1 MKKLESSL
9 TNMMLVLGGIAIVA
23 SALLAWVN
31 VLTAEPVRQAEIAK
45 QEKAIKDVTPAFDNS
60 PVADRYE
67 VTTPA
72 GEVLACYPARKGG
85 ELQGIAVESYSE
97 KGFSGHI
104 SVMVGFTPDG
114 SIYNYSVLKQ
124 GETPGLGAK
133 MGTWFKTEK
142 NRQDIRGKNPASDN
156 MTVSK
161 DGGEVDAITAATI
174 SSRAFLDAV
183 GRAYEGFAVSQGVNA
198 LPNDSADAVSGATA
212 IVEPS
217 NPSSN
222 EE

>member
-9 TNMMLVLGGIAIVA
+9 SNMLLVLGGIAIVA

-31 VLTAEPVRQAEIAK
+31 ILTAEPIRQAEIAK

-67 VTTPA
+67 VTLES
-72 GEVLACYPARKGG
+72 GEVLACYPAKKGG
-85 ELQGIAVESYSE
+85 ELQGVAIESYSE
-97 KGFSGHI
+97 AGFNGHI
-104 SVMVGFTPDG
+104 SVMVGFAPDG
-114 SIYNYSVLKQ
+114 TIYNYSVLKQ

-133 MGTWFKTEK
+133 MGTWFKTAK
-142 NRQDIRGKNPASDN
+142 NRQDIRGKNPASEN

-161 DGGEVDAITAATI
+161 DGGSVDAITAATI

-183 GRAYEGFAVSQGVNA
+183 NRAYKGYAASMGIDTSS
-198 LPNDSADAVSGATA
+198 LDSIYGTTGATRV
-212 IVEPS
+212 VEPL